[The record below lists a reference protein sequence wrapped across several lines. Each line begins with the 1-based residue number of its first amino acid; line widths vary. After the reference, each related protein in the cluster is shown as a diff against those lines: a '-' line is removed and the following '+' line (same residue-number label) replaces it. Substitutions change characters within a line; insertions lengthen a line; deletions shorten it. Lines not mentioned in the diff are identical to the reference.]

1 MNGMTVERVTELE
14 ELLSGPP
21 PRCETMSTT
30 PAGTTVCAR
39 PADFRISWD
48 CDGCAARHVA
58 WVCTRCWTLITMM
71 HVIGA
76 DCVCPKT
83 GAPLRDVT
91 RL

>member
-1 MNGMTVERVTELE
+1 MNGMTVESLEDLE
-14 ELLSGPP
+14 ELLTGPP
-21 PRCETMSTT
+21 HPCETIT
-30 PAGTTVCAR
+30 GTTVCAR

-48 CDGCAARHVA
+48 CDGCAVRHIA
-58 WVCTRCWTLITMM
+58 WICSKCWTLLRIRDT
-71 HVIGA
+71 IGA